1 MSNELFYQIL
11 NDDELLR
18 ISKKI
23 KEKEKITSGEI
34 VVSIKERSSFSFK
47 KKTVRELAELEYNRI
62 GINKTRDNTGILLY
76 FLLERR
82 EFYILA
88 DSAINKK
95 VSDDLW
101 DSVKIKMESFFK
113 NGEFCKGI
121 INAVDEVGNTL
132 AKHFPIKP
140 DDTNEISNRVIIRP

>member
-1 MSNELFYQIL
+1 MTNELFYQIL

-23 KEKEKITSGEI
+23 KEKKKITSGEI
-34 VVSIKERSSFSFK
+34 VVSIKERSSLSFK

-88 DSAINKK
+88 DSAINEK

-101 DSVKIKMESFFK
+101 DSVKGRMETFFK

-121 INAVDEVGNTL
+121 ISAVDEVGDIL

-140 DDTNEISNRVIIRP
+140 DDTNEISNKVIVRP

>member
-88 DSAINKK
+88 DSAINEK

>member
-1 MSNELFYQIL
+1 MTNELFYQIL

-34 VVSIKERSSFSFK
+34 VVSVKEKITFSFK
-47 KKTVRELAELEYNRI
+47 KKSIKELAEIEYDRI

-82 EFYILA
+82 EFHLLA
-88 DSAINKK
+88 DSAINEK

-101 DSVKIKMESFFK
+101 DSVKGRMETFFK

-121 INAVDEVGNTL
+121 ISAVDEVGDIL

-140 DDTNEISNRVIIRP
+140 DDTNEISNKVIVRP

>member
-1 MSNELFYQIL
+1 MNNELFYQIL

-34 VVSIKERSSFSFK
+34 VVSVKEKSPFAFK
-47 KKTVRELAELEYNRI
+47 KKSIKELAEEEYDRI

-76 FLLERR
+76 MILDRR

-88 DSAINKK
+88 DSAINQK
-95 VSDDLW
+95 VNVEVW
-101 DSVKIKMESFFK
+101 DSIKLKMESFFK
-113 NGEFCKGI
+113 EGEFCKGI
-121 INAVDEVGNTL
+121 VNAVDEVGNIL
-132 AKHFPIKP
+132 SNHFPIKP
-140 DDTNEISNRVIIRP
+140 DDTNEISNKVIVRP

>member
-34 VVSIKERSSFSFK
+34 VVSIKERNSFSFK
-47 KKTVRELAELEYNRI
+47 KKAVRELAELEYNRI

-88 DSAINKK
+88 DSAINEK

>member
-34 VVSIKERSSFSFK
+34 VVSIKERNSFSFNK
-47 KKTVRELAELEYNRI
+47 KNLRELAELEYNRI

-88 DSAINKK
+88 DSAINEK

-101 DSVKIKMESFFK
+101 DTVKGRMEAFFK

-121 INAVDEVGNTL
+121 ITAVDEVGDTL
-132 AKHFPIKP
+132 AKYFPIKP
-140 DDTNEISNRVIIRP
+140 DDTNEISNKVIVRP

>member
-34 VVSIKERSSFSFK
+34 VVSIKERNSFSFNTK
-47 KKTVRELAELEYNRI
+47 NLRELAELEYNRI

-88 DSAINKK
+88 DSAINEK

-101 DSVKIKMESFFK
+101 DSVKGRMESFFK